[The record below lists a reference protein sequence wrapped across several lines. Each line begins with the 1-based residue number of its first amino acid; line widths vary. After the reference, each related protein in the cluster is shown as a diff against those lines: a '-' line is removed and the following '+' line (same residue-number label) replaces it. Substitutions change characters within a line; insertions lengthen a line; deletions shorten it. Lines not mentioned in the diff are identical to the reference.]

1 MGSCQ
6 SSNVLRVPHE
16 KRFRRAIKLY
26 EVAEVES
33 LVNVINRNRCFESG
47 ESPLTLAAQEGH
59 EAVVE
64 ALVRGGADVNRLDR
78 NGRGP
83 LHIAV
88 QINDLETVEV
98 LLKGSADP
106 NRLDRNN
113 QTPVH
118 VACERGYRGIL
129 ERLLQA
135 GASPNARK
143 DDDALPS
150 PPSPPPP
157 LTLASSRGHSEC
169 VQLLLKHGAD
179 PNTRDPS
186 GESPLRMAVSNGDA
200 ISTKAL
206 LEHGLLQQE
215 KDANTTTTVD
225 DLGAL
230 AALSGRPEVLEALIA
245 AGYDVTCSPS
255 DVNEI
260 PPALITAT
268 AVQSVDCVALLLRC
282 GCNANARDKVGQ
294 TALQIAV
301 MSVVDVQKQPYYLR
315 YFSNVYRQY
324 SKYDVHEPSV
334 ENCIKCATH
343 LIQSGSDVSLIWNK
357 FIHVF
362 PGGDS
367 ISFEQMVLC
376 EVLIQ
381 AYGFVD
387 LSNRKLR
394 YFVKNLL
401 DLRERGLVR
410 LLYSAGVEPD
420 WVDQSVLAMS
430 WDDSDK
436 AMFRYIKR
444 MCANPRTLKDICRQ
458 RLRRH
463 LSWNVLYLASRL
475 PLISDQLRDY
485 VCIIDTDC
493 YSDVDMTS
501 QE

>member
-6 SSNVLRVPHE
+6 SSNYLRVPHE

-33 LVNVINRNRCFESG
+33 LVNIVNRNRCFESG

-64 ALVRGGADVNRLDR
+64 ALIRGGADVNRLDR

-129 ERLLQA
+129 ERLIQT
-135 GASPNARK
+135 GANPNARGE
-143 DDDALPS
+143 DGS
-150 PPSPPPP
+150 PTP
-157 LTLASSRGHSEC
+157 LTLASSRGHAEC

-179 PNTRDPS
+179 PNVRDAS

-200 ISTKAL
+200 VSTKAL
-206 LEHGLLQQE
+206 LEHGSLQE
-215 KDANTTTTVD
+215 KEAAVAAN

-230 AALSGRPEVLEALIA
+230 AALSGRPGVLEALIA
-245 AGYDVTCSPS
+245 TGYDVNSTPN
-255 DVNEI
+255 VNEI

-268 AVQSVDCVALLLRC
+268 AVQSVDCVALLLRS
-282 GCNANARDKVGQ
+282 GSNPNARDKVGQ

-301 MSVVDVQKQPYYLR
+301 MSVADVQKQPYYLR
-315 YFSNVYRQY
+315 YFSNLYRQY
-324 SKYDVHEPSV
+324 SKYDVQEPNA

-343 LIQSGSDVSLIWNK
+343 LIQAGSDVSVVWNK
-357 FIHVF
+357 FIQVF
-362 PGGDS
+362 PSGDS
-367 ISFEQMVLC
+367 INFEQMVLC

-394 YFVKNLL
+394 FFVKNLL
-401 DLRERGLVR
+401 NLRELGLVR

-430 WDDSDK
+430 WDESDK

-444 MCANPRTLKDICRQ
+444 MCANPRRLKDLCRQ